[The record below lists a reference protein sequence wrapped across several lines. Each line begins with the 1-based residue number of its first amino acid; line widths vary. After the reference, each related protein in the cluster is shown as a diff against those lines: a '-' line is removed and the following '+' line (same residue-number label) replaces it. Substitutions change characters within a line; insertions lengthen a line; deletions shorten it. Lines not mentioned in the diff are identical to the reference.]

1 MKGNNFTGKNPSWG
15 IPCEVPRPRSA
26 SPVSETGQETL
37 PALPVTTSSPKIAI
51 IISSMYGHIAKM
63 AEAAKQSV
71 EKAGGQASIFQ
82 IAENL
87 SPEILAKM
95 HSPPKPDYP
104 IINLNDLTNYD
115 GCLFGV
121 PTRCPAQWKVC
132 VLF

>member
-1 MKGNNFTGKNPSWG
+1 
-15 IPCEVPRPRSA
+15 
-26 SPVSETGQETL
+26 
-37 PALPVTTSSPKIAI
+37 KIAI

-87 SPEILAKM
+87 SPDILAKM

-121 PTRCPAQWKVC
+121 PTR
-132 VLF
+132 